1 MRCLIFASCLILLS
15 LVAHASKPGSRDL
28 RTKLVSRAVALVGE
42 TGEYIHDIPRSAR
55 RDEPGLARNLA
66 KSMIRYRD
74 DKQRGKNDPVI
85 VISSDPALGARVA
98 RLAFSSLPSGS
109 LRGLRVI
116 CIVGKQYDGYLH
128 SAASATGAR
137 LQVEPLPK

>member
-1 MRCLIFASCLILLS
+1 MRCLIAASCLILLP
-15 LVAHASKPGSRDL
+15 LVANASKPPSRDL
-28 RTKLVSRAVALVGE
+28 GTKLVSRAVDLVGE
-42 TGEYIHDIPRSAR
+42 SGEYIHDIPPSAR

-74 DKQRGKNDPVI
+74 DKRRGKDDPMI
-85 VISSDPALGARVA
+85 VISDDPPLAARVA
-98 RLAFSSLPSGS
+98 RLAFSSLPPSS

-116 CIVGKQYDGYLH
+116 CIVGKQYDGYLR
-128 SAASATGAR
+128 SVAGATGAR